1 MSLLPYRISLAVLLL
16 AITLPFLGAHHYL
29 PVATFYQEWLAGIL
43 GLAALIPLATVRDAR
58 PWLIP
63 RASLLPLTL
72 TMLAWVQFATGS
84 KVMFETTLLLSLY
97 LVWAFMLML
106 ALCRIE
112 SALGRQAIADTLAW
126 GLLVGALLVATTG
139 ALQRWAPSIG
149 MPYIFPNNGTISGNI
164 AQPNNFA
171 DYLWIGITAALYL
184 YQRGK
189 IVRLPLAGALTVLIG
204 FSLVSGSRSVYF
216 YGAALTLWL
225 AFWGIRQEGIQ
236 RKRLIG
242 AALLLL
248 PGLYAI
254 QWLITFYGTPVY
266 SAQRLV
272 ALGSYDPVRP
282 TLWRAALQIFS
293 EHPILGAGFDSFSRE
308 FFERIESFPINGV
321 GIPEHSHNLFTEMLA
336 EFGLLGFG
344 LVLSTAVLWLWSL
357 RKQKNDPAT
366 FLAVGAMLILGIH
379 SGLEYPLWYGHFLA
393 IATMM
398 LALGDG
404 SRWQVEAAPRHRMA
418 LAAMAL
424 IGGTALINLRAD
436 YNALEVA
443 SQGRAVDGTLIPV
456 ETQQAW
462 LLDTYSHSLLRY
474 YAALQFAARMPLEAS
489 DTANRLKVM
498 KEALDFSPIRQG
510 VFRYAALL
518 QLDGQHD
525 AAMTQLQRAMQSY
538 PGDIP
543 MVIKQMEDAEIPE
556 LTPLTARL
564 RQRSF

>member
-1 MSLLPYRISLAVLLL
+1 
-16 AITLPFLGAHHYL
+16 
-29 PVATFYQEWLAGIL
+29 
-43 GLAALIPLATVRDAR
+43 
-58 PWLIP
+58 
-63 RASLLPLTL
+63 
-72 TMLAWVQFATGS
+72 
-84 KVMFETTLLLSLY
+84 
-97 LVWAFMLML
+97 
-106 ALCRIE
+106 
-112 SALGRQAIADTLAW
+112 
-126 GLLVGALLVATTG
+126 
-139 ALQRWAPSIG
+139 
-149 MPYIFPNNGTISGNI
+149 
-164 AQPNNFA
+164 
-171 DYLWIGITAALYL
+171 
-184 YQRGK
+184 
-189 IVRLPLAGALTVLIG
+189 
-204 FSLVSGSRSVYF
+204 
-216 YGAALTLWL
+216 
-225 AFWGIRQEGIQ
+225 
-236 RKRLIG
+236 
-242 AALLLL
+242 
-248 PGLYAI
+248 
-254 QWLITFYGTPVY
+254 
-266 SAQRLV
+266 
-272 ALGSYDPVRP
+272 
-282 TLWRAALQIFS
+282 
-293 EHPILGAGFDSFSRE
+293 
-308 FFERIESFPINGV
+308 
-321 GIPEHSHNLFTEMLA
+321 MLA